1 MTTSYMEKV
10 RRTAS
15 SALIGYWPLN
25 ENDGTT
31 AWDWG
36 KAGGRN
42 GTSSGVIP
50 ADKFLY
56 GLDGGPVYKFD
67 GSASYV
73 SVAVSALLAAFSGA
87 EGTFSI
93 WAYMLNWADS
103 AEGKL
108 FQAQDAAIDDYVY
121 LNKYTDNKVYLARE
135 ANGGGV
141 VGTSVAVTGSGWKHI
156 LGVWSETGD
165 YTRLYIDG
173 SLVGTPGSSI
183 GTYVSAPTFMDIG
196 AGSAHGTPWDGW
208 LQHPALWN
216 IALPLADIVELAE
229 IGP

>member
-1 MTTSYMEKV
+1 MTTSYVEKV

-15 SALIGYWPLN
+15 SALIGYWPFN

-42 GTSSGVIP
+42 GTSSGIVP

-73 SVAVSALLAAFSGA
+73 NVAVTALLAAFSGA

-108 FQAQDAAIDDYVY
+108 FQAEDAAIDDYVY

-135 ANGGGV
+135 ANGGGG
-141 VGTSVAVTGSGWKHI
+141 VGWHERGR
-156 LGVWSETGD
+156 
-165 YTRLYIDG
+165 TRKRMEGYSRRVERDRRLHATLYRWFFG
-173 SLVGTPGSSI
+173 RH
-183 GTYVSAPTFMDIG
+183 
-196 AGSAHGTPWDGW
+196 AGQFHRHVCLCSHVYGHWRR
-208 LQHPALWN
+208 
-216 IALPLADIVELAE
+216 
-229 IGP
+229 